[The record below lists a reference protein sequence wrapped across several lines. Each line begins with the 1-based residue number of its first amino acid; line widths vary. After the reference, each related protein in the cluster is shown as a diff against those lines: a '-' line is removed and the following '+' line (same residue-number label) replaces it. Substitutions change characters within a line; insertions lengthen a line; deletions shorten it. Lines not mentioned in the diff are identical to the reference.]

1 MSLTK
6 KLFIHLR
13 VHSSYSLSEGM
24 LSFNYLSKFCLD
36 DKQPAMAITDTSNM
50 FGALEYSLKMISCG
64 IQPIIGLQINIADKE
79 ANNENIGEVV
89 LIAKNEIGYKNLLI
103 LASDLRLNQNFEK
116 YISFSQVEDHKEG
129 LILLTGGVEN
139 GFVGKPASLRNK
151 IIVKERLEKLKSLFQ
166 DNLYIELQRHGLE
179 IQDIAEKILIEIS
192 HELNIPLVATN
203 DCFFENEEKFNA
215 HQVLTCID
223 KGLTISSDNSRL
235 ITKEHYLKDTETMI
249 NLFRDI
255 PEAIENTIVIA
266 KRCSFFVESHD
277 PILPTYPGLKGMSEA
292 DYLFKISNEGLKERF
307 KLSSKKFNEKEKQF
321 YIERLIDE
329 LKIINKMGFSGYF
342 LIVYDFI
349 KWAKD
354 NLIPVGPGRGSG
366 AGSIVAWSLKITD
379 LDPIRWGLLFE
390 RFLNPERISMPD
402 FDIDFCQDRREE
414 VINYVRDRYGHDR
427 VAQIITFGSLQAKAA
442 IRDVGRV
449 LEMPYGQVDKIAKLI
464 PFLPANP
471 PTIQEAIDSEDELK
485 REIAENQ
492 EVETL
497 IKTAIDVEG
506 LNRHVSTH
514 AAGLVIGDR
523 PLNKLVPLY
532 KFNEDEMPATQFNM
546 KFVERAGLVKFDFLG
561 LKTLTVLS
569 KAENLIQKKIKN
581 FDLNKITLDDDKT
594 YKMLSSG
601 STTGIFQLESSG
613 MKDVLIGLMPDRFE
627 DIIAVVS
634 LYRPGPMEN
643 IPSYINRKHG
653 REKISYMHPFL
664 EDILEETYGIFIY
677 QEQVLRA
684 AQILANFSLGSADIL
699 RRAMGKK
706 DKIEM
711 EQQKQSFL
719 EGAKNKN
726 IDVNK
731 ANEIFDQISA
741 FAGYGFN
748 KSHAAAYALI
758 AYQTAWIKSNFP
770 HEFFAAMMTIEY
782 NNTDK
787 LSVFVND
794 LRRLGISI
802 LPPCINKSSSE
813 FLIEQNEQKS
823 SLRYSLSALKNVGNE
838 AIKKIVN
845 IRNKLGQFSSI
856 DDFLK
861 KIPYS
866 LLTKKLLESLIQSGS
881 FDCLEKNRNKL
892 FQSIELLLNHSQ
904 SIEKDKISNQQNL
917 FDDADNNQLLID
929 LVEKPEWAIDNKIK
943 NEFLSIGLYLQS
955 HPLDN
960 YLEVLKTL
968 KIKSNIEIMDNPHKF
983 LNKNV
988 PLCGVVSKIIKKQS
1002 FRGKW
1007 ATVVLNDPNV
1017 SVEINVYSDVYHKYE
1032 NYLIEQKLMLFDTEI
1047 KKETNQGIKINARR
1061 ITPLNDYISEKKLN
1075 LTIFIDDVEVVK
1087 RIYDSSTNL
1096 VPGNSNLI
1104 INLSRKAQIIKFVVK
1119 ENIKISS
1126 ELISNL
1132 TKINNVKSINFI

>member
-1 MSLTK
+1 MSVIN

-13 VHSSYSLSEGM
+13 VHSNYSLSEGM

-36 DKQPAMAITDTSNM
+36 NKQPAMAITDTSNM
-50 FGALEYSLKMISCG
+50 FGALEYSLKMVSSG
-64 IQPIIGLQINIADKE
+64 VQPIIGMQINIADIT
-79 ANNENIGEVV
+79 NNENIGEVV
-89 LIAKNEIGYKNLLI
+89 LIAKNKTGYNNLLI
-103 LASDLRLNQNFEK
+103 LASGLSLNESFEK
-116 YISFSQVEDHKEG
+116 YVNFSQLENHNEG

-139 GFVGKPASLRNK
+139 GFIGKPASLGNK
-151 IIVKERLEKLKSLFQ
+151 ITVQERIELLQNLFR
-166 DNLYIELQRHGLE
+166 DNMYIELQRHGLE
-179 IQDIAEKILIEIS
+179 VQDVAEKTLIDIS

-223 KGLTISSDNSRL
+223 KGLTISSDNRRL
-235 ITKEHYLKDTETMI
+235 ITKEHYLKDTESMI
-249 NLFRDI
+249 NLFKDI
-255 PEAIENTIVIA
+255 PEAIDNTIVIA
-266 KRCSFFVESHD
+266 KRCSFFVKSHD

-292 DYLFKISNEGLKERF
+292 DYLFKISNEGLNERF
-307 KLSSKKFNEKEKQF
+307 KLSSKQFNEKEKQF
-321 YIERLIDE
+321 YMERLIDE

-354 NLIPVGPGRGSG
+354 NFIPVGPGRGSG

-390 RFLNPERISMPD
+390 RFLNPERVSMPD

-414 VINYVRDRYGHDR
+414 VINYVRNRYGHDR

-464 PFLPANP
+464 PFLPTNP
-471 PTIQEAIDSEDELK
+471 PTIKEAIESEDELK
-485 REIAENQ
+485 KEIAENQ

-532 KFNEDEMPATQFNM
+532 KFNEYEMPATQFNM
-546 KFVERAGLVKFDFLG
+546 KFVEKAGLVKFDFLG

-569 KAENLIQKKIKN
+569 KAESLIQKKIKN
-581 FDLNKITLDDDKT
+581 FNLNEITLDDDET
-594 YKMLSSG
+594 YNMLSSG

-613 MKDVLIGLMPDRFE
+613 MKDVLIGLKPDRFE

-653 REKISYMHPFL
+653 REKITYMHPSL
-664 EDILEETYGIFIY
+664 KNILEETYGIFIY

-711 EQQKQSFL
+711 EQQKQSFV

-726 IDVNK
+726 INVNK

-758 AYQTAWIKSNFP
+758 AYQTAWIKCNFP

-802 LPPCINKSSSE
+802 LPPCINKSGSE
-813 FLIEQNEQKS
+813 FLIEQNEQTL

-845 IRNKLGQFSSI
+845 IRNTLGQFSNI

-866 LLTKKLLESLIQSGS
+866 LLTKKLFESLIQSGFS
-881 FDCLEKNRNKL
+881 TR
-892 FQSIELLLNHSQ
+892 S
-904 SIEKDKISNQQNL
+904 ISN
-917 FDDADNNQLLID
+917 
-929 LVEKPEWAIDNKIK
+929 
-943 NEFLSIGLYLQS
+943 
-955 HPLDN
+955 
-960 YLEVLKTL
+960 
-968 KIKSNIEIMDNPHKF
+968 
-983 LNKNV
+983 
-988 PLCGVVSKIIKKQS
+988 
-1002 FRGKW
+1002 
-1007 ATVVLNDPNV
+1007 
-1017 SVEINVYSDVYHKYE
+1017 
-1032 NYLIEQKLMLFDTEI
+1032 
-1047 KKETNQGIKINARR
+1047 
-1061 ITPLNDYISEKKLN
+1061 
-1075 LTIFIDDVEVVK
+1075 
-1087 RIYDSSTNL
+1087 
-1096 VPGNSNLI
+1096 
-1104 INLSRKAQIIKFVVK
+1104 
-1119 ENIKISS
+1119 
-1126 ELISNL
+1126 
-1132 TKINNVKSINFI
+1132 

>member
-1 MSLTK
+1 MSVTN

-13 VHSSYSLSEGM
+13 VHSNYSLSEGM

-36 DKQPAMAITDTSNM
+36 NKQPAMAITDTSNM
-50 FGALEYSLKMISCG
+50 FGALEYSLKMISSG
-64 IQPIIGLQINIADKE
+64 VQPIIGMQINIADIT
-79 ANNENIGEVV
+79 NNENIGEVV
-89 LIAKNEIGYKNLLI
+89 LIAKNKTGYNNLLI
-103 LASDLRLNQNFEK
+103 LASGLSLNESFEK
-116 YISFSQVEDHKEG
+116 YVNFSQLENHNEG

-139 GFVGKPASLRNK
+139 GFIGKPASLGNK
-151 IIVKERLEKLKSLFQ
+151 ITVQERLELLQNFFR
-166 DNLYIELQRHGLE
+166 DNMYIELQRHGLE
-179 IQDIAEKILIEIS
+179 VQDIAEKTLIDIS

-203 DCFFENEEKFNA
+203 DCFFENERKFNA

-223 KGLTISSDNSRL
+223 KGLTISSDNRRL
-235 ITKEHYLKDTETMI
+235 ITKEHYLKDSESMI
-249 NLFRDI
+249 NLFKDI
-255 PEAIENTIVIA
+255 PEAIENTIIIA

-292 DYLFKISNEGLKERF
+292 DYLFKISNEGLNERF
-307 KLSSKKFNEKEKQF
+307 KLSSKQFNEKEKQF
-321 YIERLIDE
+321 YMERLIDE

-390 RFLNPERISMPD
+390 RFLNPERVSMPD

-414 VINYVRDRYGHDR
+414 VINYVRNRYGHDR

-471 PTIQEAIDSEDELK
+471 PTIKEAIESEDELK
-485 REIAENQ
+485 KEIAENQ

-532 KFNEDEMPATQFNM
+532 KFNEYEMPATQFNM
-546 KFVERAGLVKFDFLG
+546 KFVEKAGLVKFDFLG

-569 KAENLIQKKIKN
+569 KAESLIQKKIKN
-581 FDLNKITLDDDKT
+581 FNLNEIPLDDDET
-594 YKMLSSG
+594 YNMLSSG

-613 MKDVLIGLMPDRFE
+613 MKDVLIGLKPDRFE

-653 REKISYMHPFL
+653 REKITYMHPSL
-664 EDILEETYGIFIY
+664 KNILEETYGIFIY

-802 LPPCINKSSSE
+802 LPPCINKSGSE
-813 FLIEQNEQKS
+813 FLIEQNEQKL

-845 IRNKLGQFSSI
+845 IRNTLGQFSNI

-866 LLTKKLLESLIQSGS
+866 LLTKKLFESLIQSGS
-881 FDCLEKNRNKL
+881 FDSLEKNRNKL
-892 FQSIELLLNHSQ
+892 FQSIELILNYSQ

-917 FDDADNNQLLID
+917 FDDTDNNQLLID
-929 LVEKPEWAIDNKIK
+929 LVEKPEWAIDNKLK
-943 NEFLSIGLYLQS
+943 NEFASIGLYLQS

-968 KIKSNIEIMDNPHKF
+968 KIKSNIEIIDNPNKF
-983 LNKNV
+983 LNKNIQ
-988 PLCGVVSKIIKKQS
+988 LCGVVSKIFKKHS

-1007 ATVVLNDPNV
+1007 ATIVLNDPNG
-1017 SVEINVYSDVYHKYE
+1017 SIEINIYSDVYNKYE
-1032 NYLIEQKLMLFDTEI
+1032 NYLIEQKMMLLDAEI
-1047 KKETNQGIKINARR
+1047 KNETNQGIKINARR

-1075 LTIFIDDVEVVK
+1075 LTIFIDDVQSIK
-1087 RIYDSSTNL
+1087 AIYDTSTNL
-1096 VPGNSNLI
+1096 VAGNSNLI
-1104 INLSRKAQIIKFVVK
+1104 INFSFKGQIIKFIVK
-1119 ENIKISS
+1119 ENIQISS
-1126 ELISNL
+1126 ELISNV